1 MTCPAN
7 WTILLLYCPVPDALA
22 MEDMP
27 ALQDNRLLP
36 SKLHHAHRTAR
47 LLALHRERF
56 VVLLDPPLLRSSR
69 LARLCRLLA
78 YIDLVVS
85 LIGVDIGHLWISGR
99 ISTFLHAAQA
109 DAEGERKC
117 YKKYCQVLVSIYIT
131 VQLDDFIVFA
141 CLFIDTVVS
150 VVLLAAVRVVIVG
163 ISITKL
169 VTIRAELDVC
179 DLAWNLL

>member
-1 MTCPAN
+1 MTCPAD

-22 MEDMP
+22 MEDMS

-56 VVLLDPPLLRSSR
+56 VVLLDPPLLGSCR
-69 LARLCRLLA
+69 LTRLHRLLA

-85 LIGVDIGHLWISGR
+85 LIGVDIGHLWISG
-99 ISTFLHAAQA
+99 ISLFLHAAQA

-141 CLFIDTVVS
+141 DLQIDAVVAI
-150 VVLLAAVRVVIVG
+150 VLLAAV
-163 ISITKL
+163 
-169 VTIRAELDVC
+169 
-179 DLAWNLL
+179 

>member
-1 MTCPAN
+1 MTCPAD
-7 WTILLLYCPVPDALA
+7 WTVLLLYCPVPDALA

-78 YIDLVVS
+78 YIDLVVNKWV
-85 LIGVDIGHLWISGR
+85 IGIM
-99 ISTFLHAAQA
+99 TALH
-109 DAEGERKC
+109 
-117 YKKYCQVLVSIYIT
+117 
-131 VQLDDFIVFA
+131 
-141 CLFIDTVVS
+141 
-150 VVLLAAVRVVIVG
+150 
-163 ISITKL
+163 
-169 VTIRAELDVC
+169 
-179 DLAWNLL
+179 